1 MSPRFADVA
10 AVSFDGDGTLWDFE
24 SSMRAALALSADFLN
39 EAGVSRDGE
48 PVTPEWLQAVRDE
61 VAAWP
66 ELQEAGMDVI
76 RFVAFAEALQRM
88 TPVRPELAAP
98 LCERYFDDRFAVLR
112 PYPDVVEAV
121 TALHARFPLAVVTN
135 GNTHPARLD
144 LGERFAQVVLAIEC
158 GIHKPDPAIY
168 TLAAELLGV
177 DPAACLHVGDH
188 PHEDVDAARR
198 AGMRTLW
205 LNRDGREWPAELA
218 PAELELRD
226 LRSLPGLL
234 TVPPEIRPFGAP

>member
-24 SSMRAALALSADFLN
+24 SSMRTALALSAEALN
-39 EAGVSRDGE
+39 EAGIRHDGA
-48 PVTPEWLQAVRDE
+48 PLTPQWLAAVRDE

-66 ELQEAGMDVI
+66 ELQGAGMDVI
-76 RFVAFAEALQRM
+76 RFVAFAEALQRAQ
-88 TPVRPELAAP
+88 PVRPQLAAP
-98 LCERYFDDRFAVLR
+98 ICERYFDDRFAVLR
-112 PYPDVVEAV
+112 PYPDVVA
-121 TALHARFPLAVVTN
+121 AIASLHGRFPLAIVTN

-168 TLAAELLGV
+168 THTAELLGV

-198 AGMRTLW
+198 AGMHTLW
-205 LNRDGREWPAELA
+205 LNREGSEWPADLA
-218 PAELELRD
+218 PAEVEIAELSV
-226 LRSLPGLL
+226 LAGLL
-234 TVPPEIRPFGAP
+234 APD

>member
-1 MSPRFADVA
+1 VSHRFADVA

-24 SSMRAALALSADFLN
+24 SSMRTALALSAEALN
-39 EAGVSRDGE
+39 QAGIRHRGV
-48 PVTPEWLQAVRDE
+48 PITPQWLQAIRDE

-66 ELQEAGMDVI
+66 ELQGAGMDVI
-76 RFVAFAEALQRM
+76 RFVAFAEALQRAE
-88 TPVRPELAAP
+88 PVRPELAAP
-98 LCERYFDDRFAVLR
+98 LCEKYFDDRFAVLR
-112 PYPDVVEAV
+112 PYPDVVEAIA
-121 TALHARFPLAVVTN
+121 ALHARFPLAVVTN

-144 LGERFAQVVLAIEC
+144 LGAHFAQVVLAIEY

-168 TLAAELLGV
+168 THAAELLGL

-198 AGMRTLW
+198 AGMRTVW
-205 LNRDGREWPAELA
+205 LNRDGDEWPAELA

-226 LRSLPGLL
+226 LSVLAGLL
-234 TVPPEIRPFGAP
+234 VGD